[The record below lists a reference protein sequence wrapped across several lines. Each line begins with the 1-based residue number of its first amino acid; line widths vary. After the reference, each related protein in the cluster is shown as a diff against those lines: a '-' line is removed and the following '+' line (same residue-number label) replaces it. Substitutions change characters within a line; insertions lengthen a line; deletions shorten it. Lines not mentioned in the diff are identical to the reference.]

1 MIENIK
7 LSTFPKEAGIYWFV
21 SNDEV
26 IYAGSSKNLYRR
38 MSQHR
43 CCIKVGCNNEC
54 KKDLYQFLAEN
65 HFTVHY
71 QLTEN
76 YEEEENKL
84 IQQYK
89 PHFNNNRVLPINAP
103 SNTTEYHRQYLQVN
117 KDYNEEHKQYC
128 REWNKEHREYFQEYT
143 KKYFAQICI
152 YEGEEMTLSGLAQ
165 RFKKQGIERPVT
177 EAKKYLKE
185 VE

>member
-1 MIENIK
+1 MKNNINLK
-7 LSTFPKEAGIYWFV
+7 DYPKDSGVYWFV

-26 IYAGSSKNLYRR
+26 IYAGSTRDLYRR

-43 CCIKVGCNNEC
+43 TCIEKRNNNGCKE
-54 KKDLYQFLAEN
+54 DLYTFLKDNE
-65 HFTVHY
+65 FEVKF

-89 PHFNNNRVLPINAP
+89 PRFNNNRVLPINAP

-128 REWNKEHREYFQEYT
+128 REWNKEHREYFKEYT

-152 YEGEEMTLSGLAQ
+152 YEGEEMTLSALTQ